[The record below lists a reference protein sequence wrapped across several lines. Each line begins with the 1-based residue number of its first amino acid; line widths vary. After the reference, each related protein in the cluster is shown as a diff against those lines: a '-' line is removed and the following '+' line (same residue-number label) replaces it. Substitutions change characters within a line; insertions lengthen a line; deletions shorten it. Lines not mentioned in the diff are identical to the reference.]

1 MRKHDKYEVCEFD
14 DYKYTFVEDEPI
26 YSEEQRIQIRKK
38 DIEAIDEIRKNYNL
52 PLLTKEEKERIMN
65 M

>member
-1 MRKHDKYEVCEFD
+1 MSKYGKYDVNEYD
-14 DYKYTFVEDEPI
+14 GYKYTFVEDEPI